1 MPNRPRLA
9 FLLAAGIVA
18 GCQGYSY
25 TLNERT
31 VFEPP
36 PLFAGYTIEDTALSA
51 CVQQAIEDGEI
62 RSAEQLQDLNCS
74 SAGIRA
80 LAGIEVFSG
89 LKRLGLDGNRLESL
103 SPLAS
108 LTKLELV
115 QARSNRLREL
125 DPALCQGAKKRLA
138 VAGND
143 TLACAGIATLRAC
156 GVVFEDAPAHCPPSG

>member
-1 MPNRPRLA
+1 MQPRPRLA
-9 FLLAAGIVA
+9 FLLAAGMVA

-25 TLNERT
+25 TLNDRT

-36 PLFAGYTIEDTALSA
+36 PLFAAYAIEDPALSA

-62 RSAEQLQDLNCS
+62 RAAEQLQDLNCS
-74 SAGIRA
+74 SAGLRS

-89 LKRLGLDGNRLESL
+89 LKRIGLDGNRLESL
-103 SPLAS
+103 APLAS
-108 LTKLELV
+108 LAGLELV

-143 TLACAGIATLRAC
+143 TLTCAGIDTLRAC
-156 GVVFEDAPAHCPPSG
+156 GVVFEDTPAHCAP